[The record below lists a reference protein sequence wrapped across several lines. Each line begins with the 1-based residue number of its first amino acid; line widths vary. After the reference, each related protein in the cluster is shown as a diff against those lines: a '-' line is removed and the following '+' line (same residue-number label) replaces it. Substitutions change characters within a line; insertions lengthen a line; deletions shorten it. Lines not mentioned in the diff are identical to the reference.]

1 MNIIQL
7 YEEKENQDCFE
18 FLENKIR
25 EASQQMIERIYSE
38 EVLDFLNRTSSIVD
52 EKVIN

>member
-7 YEEKENQDCFE
+7 YEEIENQDCFE
-18 FLENKIR
+18 FSENKIR

-52 EKVIN
+52 EKGF